1 MSERKRIVVLG
12 STGSIGRQTLDVVA
26 QHPDKLEVVA
36 LAAHGSVDGLLAQA
50 RAFGVRHVALGDPAA
65 AASPSFAALERA
77 VADGPAGG
85 EGRRL
90 AAELPSVG
98 LGPEAVAAR
107 LRCRRPTWW

>member
-50 RAFGVRHVALGDPAA
+50 RVEANLWLEQLGK
-65 AASPSFAALERA
+65 LQLMGYYRMM
-77 VADGPAGG
+77 
-85 EGRRL
+85 
-90 AAELPSVG
+90 
-98 LGPEAVAAR
+98 
-107 LRCRRPTWW
+107 